1 MDETDTRYTRHNI
14 DASDAFIQDQSG
26 VTEILRSQPNFY
38 EMVDPTFRNSKIF
51 NLYTRETIPWALE
64 CDLNGVT
71 RQEALDQVQNLE
83 GTIRVNYEGMEIS
96 NIVHYVAAGFCA
108 ALAFVTL
115 ITPTGPCFCFAHK
128 APFTIIFGTFC
139 FVFFAVLQFILGGTA
154 FSYMR
159 QLLEQD
165 TLYRS
170 ELTDLQIFTGCS
182 DSETSVPKSI
192 LENESVEN

>member
-14 DASDAFIQDQSG
+14 EASDAFIQDQSG

-38 EMVDPTFRNSKIF
+38 EMVDESYRERKVF

-64 CDLNGVT
+64 CDLNRVT
-71 RQEALDQVQNLE
+71 RQEALDQVENLE
-83 GTIRVNYEGMEIS
+83 GSIRVNYSGMEIS
-96 NIVHYVAAGFCA
+96 SVVHYVAAAFCVG
-108 ALAFVTL
+108 LAFATL

-128 APFTIIFGTFC
+128 APFANIFGMVC
-139 FVFFAVLQFILGGTA
+139 FIFFAVLHFLLAWSA
-154 FSYMR
+154 FGYIR
-159 QLLEQD
+159 QLLDQD

-182 DSETSVPKSI
+182 DSETSVPSSI